1 MKFLHY
7 ISVLFFAT
15 LVFAS
20 CSKDDNEETTPA
32 VANIEITNVEDG
44 QMFTLNEEATIEATL
59 YIPNGEFSNSK
70 LVFKAT
76 EGEETIIV
84 DLVGKTPKNAGEKTV
99 YLSATVTPKAP
110 GTYQLHAQF
119 DYSGDEAQSIVI
131 SDELNVASGAFLP
144 EE

>member
-1 MKFLHY
+1 MNTLKN
-7 ISVLFFAT
+7 ISLLFIAALF
-15 LVFAS
+15 FAS
-20 CSKDDNEETTPA
+20 CSKDDNEETIPA
-32 VANIEITNVEDG
+32 MANIEITNVEDG
-44 QMFTLNEEATIEATL
+44 QMFTLNEEATITATL

-84 DLVGKTPKNAGEKTV
+84 DLVGKNPNIAGEKTV
-99 YLSATVTPKAP
+99 YLSATVAPKAP

-119 DYSGDEAQSIVI
+119 DYSGDDAQSIII